1 MPYELT
7 LVPDH
12 DRGGHVYR
20 AVLAGEIEAA
30 AVRELSDWLGDAKQN
45 PDASFVVD
53 LSSATTSAQ
62 ARLALRSLLRAHA
75 DLQPSRRLSVIA
87 PGRRSAATAAAA

>member
-1 MPYELT
+1 VPYELT
-7 LVPDH
+7 LEPDR

-20 AVLAGEIEAA
+20 ATVSGELEAS
-30 AVRELSDWLGDAKQN
+30 AVRELSEWLADAKQN

-53 LSSATTSAQ
+53 LSASTTSAQ
-62 ARLALRSLLRAHA
+62 ARLELRSLLRVHA

-87 PGRRSAATAAAA
+87 PSRRAAVAAA